1 MSKFVNWV
9 KQNPVTAGG
18 GGLLFIAII
27 SFLVWFFLFRKSEVK
42 LSAGPGESVR
52 DKPQI
57 ILKNTQ
63 KILHPNKSGVETYIL
78 EYATGDSSARYIDIK
93 INWSNGGGFE
103 MSGVTALKFT
113 RKSGSNI
120 IDTIITTDLPDSDKY
135 ITDFESDLSVIFR
148 GTADVDQYLSNGN
161 IPIGIVIEYITDGD
175 PQSLATTSADITE
188 SDLDTTLNIDSITT
202 INSSPVMGGNG
213 FTSVL
218 DTTST
223 KTVYSI
229 MFGDGT
235 PIPELQEIRMKVDS
249 NGWIE
254 FHKGGKQVNIQG
266 KDDTTQTYKF
276 AEFGEDSGKY
286 LFLGRFNNTGD
297 GGYLIYTKKSDAVT
311 GWSFTGSTLAVGL
324 SNILADKAV
333 YDRAFVGIIPTIP
346 TVRCRYVRFAK
357 TEDITNWG
365 DRIINLNEVYVYDS
379 SGTNV
384 ARGKTVMHDST
395 TTPYYKNIGKNLVDG
410 DDVTMATSGDDV
422 KQNNNQPQ
430 RQWIQIDLGSE
441 MELSSIKV
449 IDRPGYPTRL
459 DKVKIQLLNASGT
472 VVHTSPELTT
482 AAANKGISHTY
493 TISTQTWE
501 HSTTAVSYKK
511 LPVDD
516 TNYSYVSVPS
526 IDGSPIKSAG
536 TIGDLRPCVEYC
548 DNEPSC
554 VGFNETNNKCHFK
567 SITLKDVPSGSLTFG
582 KDVTQ
587 QPPQPINYYINP
599 NRDSYM
605 DESGVEGAHGTPNKG
620 PTSSDDLS
628 QCKLKCLADL
638 ECKSIVHETG
648 PDGYKLCAIK
658 TSNDPSRFISSE
670 NGWTNKND
678 SVTYKYYKK
687 NDPA

>member
-1 MSKFVNWV
+1 
-9 KQNPVTAGG
+9 
-18 GGLLFIAII
+18 
-27 SFLVWFFLFRKSEVK
+27 
-42 LSAGPGESVR
+42 
-52 DKPQI
+52 
-57 ILKNTQ
+57 
-63 KILHPNKSGVETYIL
+63 
-78 EYATGDSSARYIDIK
+78 
-93 INWSNGGGFE
+93 

-135 ITDFESDLSVIFR
+135 ITDFESDLSVIFK

-202 INSSPVMGGNG
+202 INSSPVMSGDG

-357 TEDITNWG
+357 TEDITNWN
-365 DRIINLNEVYVYDS
+365 DRVINLGEVYVYDS
-379 SGTNV
+379 SGINV
-384 ARGKTVMHDST
+384 ARGKTVMYDST
-395 TTPYYKNIGKNLVDG
+395 TSTDYRQWGSQLVDG
-410 DDVTMATSGDDV
+410 DDLTFAHTGDSV
-422 KQNNNQPQ
+422 KQNNTQPQ
-430 RQWIQIDLGSE
+430 KQWIQIDLGSE
-441 MELSSIKV
+441 MEISSIKV

-459 DKVKIQLLNASGT
+459 DKVKIQLLNASET

-482 AAANKGISHTY
+482 AAANKGIYHTY
-493 TISTQTWE
+493 TITTQTWE
-501 HSTTAVSYKK
+501 HSTK
-511 LPVDD
+511 PV
-516 TNYSYVSVPS
+516 
-526 IDGSPIKSAG
+526 
-536 TIGDLRPCVEYC
+536 
-548 DNEPSC
+548 
-554 VGFNETNNKCHFK
+554 NKCWSTFTGDDCANLDGNYGAGSKGVWRVDPHNPKTPEACTTRQSQMPCGGFK
-567 SITLKDVPSGSLTFG
+567 TVWGATEPVNKCWSTFTGDDCANLDGNYGAGSKG
-582 KDVTQ
+582 VWRVD
-587 QPPQPINYYINP
+587 PHNP
-599 NRDSYM
+599 K
-605 DESGVEGAHGTPNKG
+605 TPEAC
-620 PTSSDDLS
+620 TTRQS
-628 QCKLKCLADL
+628 QMPC
-638 ECKSIVHETG
+638 G
-648 PDGYKLCAIK
+648 GFK
-658 TSNDPSRFISSE
+658 TVWSHTKP
-670 NGWTNKND
+670 
-678 SVTYKYYKK
+678 V
-687 NDPA
+687 